1 MLIQIGGNLRIQM
14 EGILS
19 QKKQKK
25 KHNFGFINPLM
36 VAEKIIMVKE
46 VKTRNLWCVPNQ
58 NGLKCKN
65 NLERS
70 VGGKKYASTFLHS
83 AYLTTLRMRLAFE
96 GQIRNKK
103 D

>member
-1 MLIQIGGNLRIQM
+1 
-14 EGILS
+14 
-19 QKKQKK
+19 
-25 KHNFGFINPLM
+25 M

-65 NLERS
+65 NLERC
-70 VGGKKYASTFLHS
+70 VGGIKVCLHFPPFCIFDNFAHDIS
-83 AYLTTLRMRLAFE
+83 FWGSNTQQKGL
-96 GQIRNKK
+96 

>member
-1 MLIQIGGNLRIQM
+1 MPYVLYVNTNWREFT

-46 VKTRNLWCVPNQ
+46 VKTKV
-58 NGLKCKN
+58 
-65 NLERS
+65 
-70 VGGKKYASTFLHS
+70 
-83 AYLTTLRMRLAFE
+83 
-96 GQIRNKK
+96 
-103 D
+103 